1 MKLIGLTGGIAT
13 GKSTVEKI
21 LESLGAKVIDADK
34 IVHFLLNQDYV
45 KEEIKKYFSTVFDN
59 ENNIDR
65 KKLAQIVF
73 KDFQKKKILEDILH
87 PLVHKYIENWIEE
100 NKNEDILFIS
110 VPLMIETGSYKRYD
124 KIVLVYASKEL
135 QLKRLIGKGFTQEE
149 ALARINAQMDIEEKR
164 KYADYIIEN
173 TGSIEE
179 LETKVV
185 ELYNE
190 LKKDC

>member
-13 GKSTVEKI
+13 GKSTVEKL

-34 IVHFLLNQDYV
+34 IVHFLLNQNYV
-45 KEEIKKYFSTVFDN
+45 KEEIKKYFPTVFDN
-59 ENNIDR
+59 EKNIDR

-73 KDFQKKKILEDILH
+73 NDFQKKKILEGILH
-87 PLVHKYIENWIEE
+87 PLVHQYIENWIEE
-100 NKNEDILFIS
+100 NKDKDILFIS

-135 QLKRLIGKGFTQEE
+135 QLKRLIEKSFTQEE

-173 TGSIEE
+173 TGSIQE
-179 LETKVV
+179 LEIKVM